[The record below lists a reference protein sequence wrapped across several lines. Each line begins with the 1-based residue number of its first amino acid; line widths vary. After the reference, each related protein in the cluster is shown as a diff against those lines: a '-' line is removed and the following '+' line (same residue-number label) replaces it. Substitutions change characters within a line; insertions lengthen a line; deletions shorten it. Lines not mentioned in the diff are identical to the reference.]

1 MEGLFSIE
9 RTGGGVATM
18 AVREAEI
25 TSDDFEVG
33 REAAVER
40 IHRIRPLHH

>member
-25 TSDDFEVG
+25 TSDGFEVG
-33 REAAVER
+33 RETT
-40 IHRIRPLHH
+40 IHCIKHTNEPTY